1 MMNTKIFVIS
11 TMLVGISVFSQ
22 EIKIKKGELLLDD
35 KVVAKVEDKNRV
47 YRFSDM
53 NDKFQFSA
61 AIISPK
67 TSGTQPDRG
76 WIECIGANGNV
87 KEIEFSDNVTFT
99 LSVGKLL
106 VQNIMARDLITKDG
120 IDEAKVNEFFLTAD
134 RSLSE
139 KRNESTASQK
149 ADAKNEDDL
158 GLSIDFKDNI
168 KNKNGEVIGSITRV
182 IVDPSQSKFFGSP
195 MVHKFLEYRVFDF
208 NRVLIAKLPCT
219 DSDINNEQVGLK
231 IYTFDNKVIPMAA
244 KNGWDYTK
252 PLSVDDIAD
261 RLVKKLY
268 ANGYSL
274 GDMRPVF
281 EGIEQEKR
289 DAVNQKNLKA
299 ENQAKANSINIYNT
313 PGYVIDKTGTKKEGN
328 ITIEFESLDAK
339 MGREKGMGDL
349 TNYGGSVTLNVE
361 GKNEFFKAK
370 DGVKF
375 CAGERCF
382 IGVAG
387 TDMFGSKFTE
397 ILSENN
403 GSYVLV
409 NLRTPNYY
417 YLKLADQPKAAY
429 LGENGDFGTRKPEKM
444 KKIFDEYVN
453 CPAMNFSNYDTTTK
467 DGLIKILDDYQTSC
481 KK

>member
-11 TMLVGISVFSQ
+11 TMLVGISAFSQ

-106 VQNIMARDLITKDG
+106 VQNIMAKDLITKDG

-182 IVDPSQSKFFGSP
+182 IVDPSQSKFSGSP
-195 MVHKFLEYRVFDF
+195 MVHKFLEYRVFDV

-244 KNGWDYTK
+244 KNGLDYKK
-252 PLSVDDIAD
+252 PLSADDIAD

-268 ANGYSL
+268 ANGYPL

-281 EGIEQEKR
+281 EGIEKEKR
-289 DAVNQKNLKA
+289 DAINQKKQEA
-299 ENQAKANSINIYNT
+299 ENQAKANSKNLYNI
-313 PGYVIDKTGTKKEGN
+313 PGYAIGKDGIKKNGEITIMFESIAVKLGMNDTKFYGDAANLHTSDKT
-328 ITIEFESLDAK
+328 EFL
-339 MGREKGMGDL
+339 
-349 TNYGGSVTLNVE
+349 
-361 GKNEFFKAK
+361 KAK

-382 IGVAG
+382 IGVQGAAL
-387 TDMFGSKFTE
+387 FGGSVFLE
-397 ILSENN
+397 ILAENN
-403 GSYVLV
+403 ESYVLNDV
-409 NLRTPNYY
+409 RKPEDF
-417 YLKLADQPKAAY
+417 YLKLNNQPKAAY
-429 LGENGDFGTRKPEKM
+429 LGEKGDFGTRKPEKM

-467 DGLIKILDDYQTSC
+467 DGLIKILDDYQTRC